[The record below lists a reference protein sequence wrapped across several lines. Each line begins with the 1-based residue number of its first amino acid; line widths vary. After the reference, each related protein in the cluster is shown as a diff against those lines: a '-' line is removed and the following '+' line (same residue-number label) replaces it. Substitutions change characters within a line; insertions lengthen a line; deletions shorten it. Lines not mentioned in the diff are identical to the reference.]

1 MDERGLKMPNQTEPK
16 YGGMKQVLAVSLG
29 LFLVFLDSTVV
40 NISLP
45 NIMNDYHINLNLA
58 SWIINSFVLTLAILL
73 ITLGKIADFFGR
85 IRIFLVGVIVF
96 AISSL
101 LCGMAPTV
109 EVLIAARVL
118 QGIGGAMII
127 PTSMM
132 LVRTAVPPEKLGLAM
147 GIWGAVGAL
156 AVAIGPSLGGVV
168 TEFINWRWIFYI
180 NVPVIMIAFPFILV
194 AFKGSRDVKSPFK
207 LDVLGVIVVSIA
219 LYFLTFA
226 ILQGEKLGWTSTT
239 IYIYF
244 TISLIATL
252 LFIFIEKRT
261 NLPLVDF
268 TIFKN
273 KHYLGGILS
282 NFLGGILLMGTLILL
297 PIYLTQV
304 KEFTTLHA
312 SFLITPLSAV
322 MLVVAPIVGR
332 LIDKIGYQ
340 IPMLFGYVFTVIGF
354 VFLLKLTPDTEFS
367 MLITMMSL
375 LGTGLGIIMVTSV
388 TVCTVSVSEKHV
400 SLGSGIFATAR
411 NLGGALGVSLFVSI
425 TLSFLNQYA
434 NDVVADGVAR
444 FENSNMPDA
453 VKTIAIENLQGK
465 KDTLFEG
472 ERKVENFVIPQEMQ
486 NQFVAKKLEETLK
499 QMPQAVEVNA
509 TPDIEKKVTATVNVE
524 IANIEKEVN
533 HIQNTI
539 QSDAQ
544 GYIAEAMTKAF
555 WCGLLLTCIFSLS
568 LIFLRKK
575 QVEEIL

>member
-1 MDERGLKMPNQTEPK
+1 MTNQTAPK

-85 IRIFLVGVIVF
+85 IRIFLIGVIVF

-180 NVPVIMIAFPFILV
+180 NVPVIMIAFPFIIV
-194 AFKGSRDVKSPFK
+194 AFKGSKDVKSPFK
-207 LDVLGVIVVSIA
+207 LDVLGVIVVSMA

-239 IYIYF
+239 IYMYF

-261 NLPLVDF
+261 NIPLVDF

-273 KHYLGGILS
+273 QHYLGGILS

-304 KEFTTLHA
+304 KEISTLHA

-340 IPMLFGYVFTVIGF
+340 IPMFFGYVFTVIGF

-434 NDVVADGVAR
+434 DDVVADGVAR
-444 FENSNMPDA
+444 FENGNMPEA
-453 VKTIAIENLQGK
+453 VKAIAIENLQGK

-472 ERKVENFVIPQEMQ
+472 EGEQESFEIPQEMQ
-486 NQFVAKKLEETLK
+486 DQFVAKKLEETLK
-499 QMPQAVEVNA
+499 EMPQVVEVNA
-509 TPDIEKKVTATVNVE
+509 TPNIEKKVTAMVNVE
-524 IANIEKEVN
+524 IENIEKEVN
-533 HIQNTI
+533 NIQNTI
-539 QSDAQ
+539 RSDAQ
-544 GYIAEAMTKAF
+544 SFIVEAMTKAF
-555 WCGLLLTCIFSLS
+555 WCGLLLTCLFSLS

-575 QVEEIL
+575 QVEEIF

>member
-1 MDERGLKMPNQTEPK
+1 MTNQNKPI

-45 NIMNDYHINLNLA
+45 NIMNDYEINLSVA

-85 IRIFLVGVIVF
+85 RKIFLIGVIIF

-132 LVRTAVPPEKLGLAM
+132 LVRTAVPAEKMGLAM

-168 TEFINWRWIFYI
+168 TDFINWRWIFYI
-180 NVPVIMIAFPFILV
+180 NVPIIIVAFPFILL
-194 AFKGSRDVKSPFK
+194 AFKGFKDIKSPFK
-207 LDVLGVIVVSIA
+207 LDVLGMLVVSVA
-219 LYFLTFA
+219 LYFLTYA

-244 TISLIATL
+244 SISIIATL
-252 LFIFIEKRT
+252 LFIVIEKRAKV
-261 NLPLVDF
+261 PLVDF
-268 TIFKN
+268 SIFNN

-297 PIYLTQV
+297 PVYLTQV
-304 KEFTTLHA
+304 KDFTTLYA

-322 MLVVAPIVGR
+322 MLIVAPIVGR
-332 LIDKIGYQ
+332 IIDKIGYQ
-340 IPMLFGYVFTVIGF
+340 VPMLFGYVFTVAGF
-354 VFLLKLTPDTEFS
+354 IFLLKLTPDTEFP

-388 TVCTVSVSEKHV
+388 TVCTVSVTEKHV

-434 NDVVADGVAR
+434 SDIVDEGVAR
-444 FENSNMPDA
+444 FEKSEIPDA
-453 VKTIAIENLQGK
+453 VKTVAIDKLKGK
-465 KDTLFEG
+465 KDSFFEG
-472 ERKVENFVIPQEMQ
+472 EQKVEDFKVSKEMSD
-486 NQFVAKKLEETLK
+486 QFVAMKMEEALK
-499 QMPQAVEVNA
+499 QKSKTVEVNA
-509 TPDIEKKVTATVNVE
+509 SADLEKKITAMVNTE
-524 IANIEKEVN
+524 IENIEKEVKT
-533 HIQNTI
+533 IQNNI
-539 QSDAQ
+539 RNDAQ
-544 GYIAEAMTKAF
+544 GYIVEAMTKAF
-555 WCGLLLTCIFSLS
+555 WCGLLLTCLFSVS
-568 LIFLRKK
+568 LIFLRRKH
-575 QVEEIL
+575 VEEGNV